1 MKTPGAGYHTP
12 GVVSFKEQ
20 ISVVFMPIVIPSV
33 ARNSY
38 SQQYILSRDVS
49 TVRLRSGQASEG
61 ARFAISF
68 FAQHE
73 ERATLDGDIKLLSK
87 SIHNG
92 LAQP

>member
-1 MKTPGAGYHTP
+1 M
-12 GVVSFKEQ
+12 
-20 ISVVFMPIVIPSV
+20 VFMPIVIPSV
-33 ARNSY
+33 ARSSY

-61 ARFAISF
+61 ARLEISF

-73 ERATLDGDIKLLSK
+73 ERGTLDGDIRLLSK
-87 SIHNG
+87 SIPTG